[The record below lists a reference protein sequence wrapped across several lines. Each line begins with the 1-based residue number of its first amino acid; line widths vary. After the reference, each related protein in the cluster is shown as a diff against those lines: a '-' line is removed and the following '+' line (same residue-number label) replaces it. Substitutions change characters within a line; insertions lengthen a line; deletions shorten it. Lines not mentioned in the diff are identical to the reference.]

1 MLRQAITNIPERE
14 WSNRKKDWSFSHTIY
29 HIIETADFYIGDTP
43 EGMEW
48 GKRAGYSWE
57 NDNEEVILKRISSLT
72 KEYLLEY
79 LDEIEIEVSQFLEE
93 SSEQDLFS
101 TDEFDH
107 GNLLIIK
114 KLLYL
119 LRHNMHHIGEL
130 NKVLRGTDS
139 TRIKWE

>member
-1 MLRQAITNIPERE
+1 MLRQAITNISERE
-14 WSNRKKDWSFSHTIY
+14 WSKRKKEWSFSHTIY
-29 HIIETADFYIGDTP
+29 HIIETADFYIGNTP

-130 NKVLRGTDS
+130 NKVLRDTDS